1 MFAAKLH
8 RRMRISGRAVLPFL
22 AVIATAVAQFSV
34 SAQDTD
40 IDLRRLP
47 WDIISETMDFD
58 GKSATVIY
66 TGLRFSQGNISIEAD
81 EGRATSQEQENS
93 AWQFSGNVTI
103 DVGNGHI
110 KCDAATLKFKGNVL
124 STATVTGEPAS
135 FEMQRAGGE
144 DATTA
149 EAALLSYDVE
159 SGIIEFSGQ
168 ATINEAGN
176 HISASSFVYDI
187 ANRRINADASD
198 TDEDRVR
205 IIYTPTDAEIDAL
218 TEDAEAEVDAP

>member
-1 MFAAKLH
+1 MGTYRHHFL
-8 RRMRISGRAVLPFL
+8 RLL
-22 AVIATAVAQFSV
+22 AVVAIAFVQPLAPAQE
-34 SAQDTD
+34 TD

-47 WDIISETMDFD
+47 WDMNAETAYFD
-58 GKSATVIY
+58 GKSATHVF
-66 TGLRFSQGNISIEAD
+66 TGLRFSQGDISIEAE
-81 EGRATSQEQENS
+81 EGRANTQNEENS
-93 AWQFSGNVTI
+93 TWQFSGNVSI

-110 KCDAATLKFKGNVL
+110 KCDAATLKFRGDVL
-124 STATVTGEPAS
+124 STATVTGAPAS
-135 FEMQRAGGE
+135 FEMLRAGGE

-149 EAALLSYDVE
+149 EAALLNYDVE

-168 ATINEAGN
+168 ASINEAGN

-205 IIYTPTDAEIDAL
+205 IIYTPTEGELDAL
-218 TEDAEAEVDAP
+218 AEDAEAEVETP